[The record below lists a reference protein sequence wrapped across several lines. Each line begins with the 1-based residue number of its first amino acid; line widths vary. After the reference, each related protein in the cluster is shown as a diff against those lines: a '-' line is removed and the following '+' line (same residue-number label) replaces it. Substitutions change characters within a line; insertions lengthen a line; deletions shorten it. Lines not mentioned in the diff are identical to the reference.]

1 MAYRTVPA
9 GRMRQD
15 LKMLTAD
22 RFVTTARAAGA
33 AAPDR
38 VLADVGTE
46 LLHRWSEPQ
55 RHYHTVDHLAF
66 CLDRVEAEPVVALA
80 AWGHDA
86 VYDPT
91 AADNEERSA
100 VLIGELLAECEI
112 PAATV
117 AEVQRLVRLTA
128 GHAVAAGDRAGALLA
143 DADLAIL
150 AAPWPDYVHY
160 VAAVRAEYAHVPD
173 DLWRIG
179 RSTVLRSLLDL
190 PTLYHH
196 TPHLESPA
204 RANLTRELSS
214 LTPPG

>member
-1 MAYRTVPA
+1 
-9 GRMRQD
+9 MRQD
-15 LKMLTAD
+15 LKVLTAD

-33 AAPDR
+33 AAPDS
-38 VLADVGTE
+38 VLTDVGTE
-46 LLHRWSEPQ
+46 LINRWSEPQ

-66 CLDRVEAEPVVALA
+66 CLERVETEPVVALA

-100 VLIGELLAECEI
+100 VLIGDLLTECGL

-117 AEVQRLVRLTA
+117 SEVQRLVRLTA
-128 GHAVAAGDRAGALLA
+128 GHSVAPGDHHGALLA

-179 RSTVLRSLLDL
+179 RSTVLQSLLAL

-196 TPHLESPA
+196 TPTLELLA
-204 RANLTRELSS
+204 RTNLTRELDS
-214 LTPPG
+214 LHAPNPPASPPSPR